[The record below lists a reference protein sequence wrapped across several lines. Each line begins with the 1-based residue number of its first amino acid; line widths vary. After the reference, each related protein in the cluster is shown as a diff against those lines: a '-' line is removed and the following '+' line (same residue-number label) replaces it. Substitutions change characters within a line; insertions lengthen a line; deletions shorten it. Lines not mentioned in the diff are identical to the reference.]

1 MSAAPEISIL
11 TDDTADADA
20 IAAIA
25 GLLRQVSG
33 SSSPLTEERARHVL
47 GAPSTSVLVA
57 RVEKQIVGMALLLA
71 LTTFAGGSG
80 YVEEVVV
87 DSAARGQHIGA
98 ALMTALLELAAQKGM
113 RFVDLTS
120 RRARGPAN
128 ALYQSLGFQLRQT
141 NNYRYDLRQPAV
153 DAAAERP

>member
-1 MSAAPEISIL
+1 MTAAPEISIL
-11 TDDTADADA
+11 TDDNADASA

-33 SSSPLTEERARHVL
+33 SAAPLTEERARQVL
-47 GAPSTSVLVA
+47 GTPTTSVLVA
-57 RVEKQIVGMALLLA
+57 REDKQIVGMALLLT

-87 DSAARGQHIGA
+87 DRAARGQHIGA
-98 ALMTALLELAAQKGM
+98 ALMSALLDLAARKGM

-120 RRARGPAN
+120 RPARGAAN
-128 ALYQSLGFQLRQT
+128 ALYQSLGFELRQT
-141 NNYRYDLRQPAV
+141 NNYRYDLRQP
-153 DAAAERP
+153 RS